1 MLKPALEINRELY
14 DEKADVVPAVVAN
27 PGITKEVVIQISKSK
42 NEPDWMLQKRL
53 DALETFEKLS
63 IPNWGCDLS
72 ELNLDKI
79 TYFALPDAKQARKW
93 EDVPVEIK
101 KTFEKLGIP
110 EAEQRAL
117 AGAGAQFESASVYH
131 NLKEEWEKQGVV
143 FIDLDEAVHR
153 YPDLVKEN
161 FMTKCIPA
169 GLHKFAALHGA
180 VWSGGTFLYVPKGV
194 KVTLPM
200 QAYFRMNAEK
210 MGQFEHTL
218 IIIDEGA
225 EAHYIEGCSSPRYNE
240 SSLHAGGVELFVK
253 KGAKLRYSSI
263 ENWSKN
269 TYNMNTKRAIVE
281 EDGVIEWVTANMGS
295 NKSMVYPCSFLT
307 GKNARAVHISVAF
320 ANKDQHQDV
329 GAKVYHLAENTSS
342 VIKSKSI
349 SKGGGITTYRGLLS
363 VKKGAVNSRSKVQCD
378 ALIMDEQSKSD
389 TIPYMDIKE
398 KDVDVAHEATVGKI
412 SQEKILYLMSRGLS
426 EEQAVQTIVQGFVE
440 PMVKELPLE
449 YAVEF
454 NRLVQMEI
462 EGL

>member
-1 MLKPALEINRELY
+1 MMEQIEINRELY
-14 DEKADVVPAVVAN
+14 DEKADVVPSVKSL
-27 PGITKEVVIQISKSK
+27 PGISKEVVMQISKSK

-53 DALETFEKLS
+53 DALETFERLT
-63 IPNWGCDLS
+63 IPEWGCDLS
-72 ELNLDKI
+72 ALDLSKI
-79 TYFALPDAKQARKW
+79 TYFALPNAKQARKW
-93 EDVPVEIK
+93 EDVPDEIK
-101 KTFEKLGIP
+101 KTFQKLGIP
-110 EAEQRAL
+110 EAEQRSL

-143 FIDLDEAVHR
+143 FIDLDEAVHK
-153 YPDLVKEN
+153 YPELVKEH
-161 FMTKCIPA
+161 FMTRCIPV

-194 KVTLPM
+194 KVTLPL

-225 EAHYIEGCSSPRYNE
+225 EAHYVEGCSSPRYTEN
-240 SSLHAGGVELFVK
+240 SLHAGGVELFVK
-253 KGAKLRYSSI
+253 KGAKLRYSSV

-269 TYNMNTKRAIVE
+269 TYNMNTKRVIVE
-281 EDGVIEWVTANMGS
+281 EDGIIEWVTGNLGS
-295 NKSMVYPCSFLT
+295 SKSMVYPCSFLV
-307 GKNARAVHISVAF
+307 GKNAKATHISIAF
-320 ANKDQHQDV
+320 ANTGQHQDV
-329 GAKVYHLAENTSS
+329 GAKVYHLAPNTSS

-363 VKKGAVNSRSKVQCD
+363 VKKGAINSRSKVQCD

-426 EEQAVQTIVQGFVE
+426 EEQAVQTIVQGFIE

-449 YAVEF
+449 YAVEL

>member
-1 MLKPALEINRELY
+1 MQELDINRELY
-14 DEKADVVPAVVAN
+14 DEKADVQNILKSN
-27 PGITKEVVIQISKSK
+27 PGITKELIIQISKSK

-53 DALETFEKLS
+53 DALETFERLS
-63 IPNWGCDLS
+63 IPDWGCDLS
-72 ELNLDKI
+72 GLDLSKI
-79 TYFALPDAKQARKW
+79 TYFAMPDAKKTRNW
-93 EDVPVEIK
+93 DEVPAEIK
-101 KTFEKLGIP
+101 KTFQKLGIP

-117 AGAGAQFESASVYH
+117 AGAGAQFESMNVYH

-143 FIDLDEAVHR
+143 FIDLDEAVHK
-153 YPDLVKEN
+153 YPDLVKEH
-161 FMTKCIPA
+161 FMTKCIPP

-253 KGAKLRYSSI
+253 KGAKLRYSSV

-269 TYNMNTKRAIVE
+269 TYNMNTKRVIVE
-281 EDGVIEWVTANMGS
+281 EDGTVEWVTANMGS

-320 ANKDQHQDV
+320 ANAGQHQDV
-329 GAKVYHLAENTSS
+329 GAKVYHLAPNTSS

-363 VKKGAVNSRSKVQCD
+363 VKKGAIDSKSKVQCD
-378 ALIMDEQSKSD
+378 ALILDEQSKSD

-398 KDVDVAHEATVGKI
+398 KEVDVAHEATVGKI

-454 NRLVQMEI
+454 NRLVAMEI